1 MKVLPLLAPAAPVE
15 RVLATATV
23 AHVDDGIVHVTIGDA
38 DAVVARLALPPGAS
52 PPALSAGT
60 SVVVL
65 LEGDAAPVIVS
76 AIVDRL
82 PTGPA
87 VVEIDAPQHLVLR
100 CGNASIELFADGTIQ
115 IHGERIDSEAEGIQR
130 IKGAQVRIN

>member
-23 AHVDDGIVHVTIGDA
+23 AHIDDGIVHVAIGDA
-38 DAVVARLALPPGAS
+38 DAVVARLALPPGAP
-52 PPALSAGT
+52 PPALCAGT

-65 LEGDAAPVIVS
+65 LEGDAPPVIVS

-82 PTGPA
+82 PT